1 MSGHLTALV
10 LAGKRD
16 GTLDPLAA
24 AAGVTHK
31 CLVPVQGRAM
41 IEYPLETLS
50 KVEEVGRILVALDD
64 PALLDDLPFVRAL
77 LDAGRVEIVP
87 AELHLVESVVAAAS
101 QADFPLLITTADNVL
116 LTVEAVRDCDA
127 TARAERADAVV
138 AFAREEAVKA
148 AHPDGQ
154 RRFYKF
160 ARGSYSNCNMFWLGS
175 SRALATVEIF
185 RSGGQFAKHPKR
197 IVEAFGLSNL
207 ILFRLGLL
215 SLEGCFRRLSR
226 RFRLR
231 LRAVVL
237 ADGKVAIDVDNER
250 TKNVAEEILARSGP
264 VLETA

>member
-1 MSGHLTALV
+1 MSAPLTALV

-31 CLVPVQGRAM
+31 CLVPVFGRAM

-50 KVEEVGRILVALDD
+50 RCEGVGRILVAIDDAAILDG
-64 PALLDDLPFVRAL
+64 LPFVQGLRE
-77 LDAGRVEIVP
+77 AGRLEFVK
-87 AELHLVESVVAAAS
+87 AELHLVESVVAAAR

-116 LTVEAVRDCDA
+116 LTEEAVRDCDA
-127 TARAERADAVV
+127 TGRREQADAVV

-160 ARGSYSNCNMFWLGS
+160 ARGSYSNCNLFWLGS
-175 SRALATVEIF
+175 ARALATTEVF

-197 IVEAFGLSNL
+197 IVDAFGLSNL

-215 SLEGCFRRLSR
+215 SLDGCFRRLSR
-226 RFRLR
+226 RFRLK
-231 LRAVVL
+231 LRPVVL

-250 TKNVAEEILARSGP
+250 TKGVAEEILARSGP
-264 VLETA
+264 ALEAA